1 MGAAMRA
8 ANLLKVLLVSL
19 SINAMP
25 GFAMQ
30 QETEHPEKEK
40 PPPLGKPNPEDL
52 KHGAVLCS
60 WSIYLA
66 VRAIGD
72 ICYPQEDKK
81 FRNTLDQE
89 IARIDKFIMDN
100 TPATPDDLEILRQRL
115 TFQYPA
121 SVCNGDGRKFYEML
135 RNLGSEKMHQ
145 SVTKLLSVPRKPAMN
160 PCL

>member
-1 MGAAMRA
+1 MRVG
-8 ANLLKVLLVSL
+8 NLFKVLLVSL

-30 QETEHPEKEK
+30 QETEHPEQEK
-40 PPPLGKPNPEDL
+40 APPLGKPNPEDL

-60 WSIYLA
+60 WVIFLA

-72 ICYPQEDKK
+72 TCYPQEDEK
-81 FRNTLDQE
+81 FRKTLDQE

-100 TPATPDDLEILRQRL
+100 TPATPEELEILRRRL
-115 TFQYPA
+115 TVVYPA
-121 SVCNGDGRKFYEML
+121 SVCNDDGRKFYELL
-135 RNLGSEKMHQ
+135 RNRGPEKIHQ
-145 SVTKLLSVPRKPAMN
+145 SVTSLLSVPRKPAMN